1 MAAGAARVA
10 PECGAFMLMLIV
22 SIVDASTV
30 NRELLDIPFGQRVIE
45 RPPLARRAEPR
56 SALRGPAHF
65 ASASAHV
72 HAHALLLRNFQV
84 HTDYVNRNLRTE

>member
-1 MAAGAARVA
+1 MI
-10 PECGAFMLMLIV
+10 MLMV

-56 SALRGPAHF
+56 SALRGPTYFGSLCSQYTYAPHP
-65 ASASAHV
+65 HP
-72 HAHALLLRNFQV
+72 LRLQE
-84 HTDYVNRNLRTE
+84 TQGRLPYI